1 MATPDLSGRTAIVTG
16 ASRGIGLAIAES
28 LVAAGASAAPV
39 KAYAG
44 IGSRK
49 TARPGRP
56 HERGAEDAE
65 AGSGSGVVGSAAPA
79 ARGTVAGSCG

>member
-49 TARPGRP
+49 TPPGGPRAHAP
-56 HERGAEDAE
+56 PGPP
-65 AGSGSGVVGSAAPA
+65 AGPPYA
-79 ARGTVAGSCG
+79 